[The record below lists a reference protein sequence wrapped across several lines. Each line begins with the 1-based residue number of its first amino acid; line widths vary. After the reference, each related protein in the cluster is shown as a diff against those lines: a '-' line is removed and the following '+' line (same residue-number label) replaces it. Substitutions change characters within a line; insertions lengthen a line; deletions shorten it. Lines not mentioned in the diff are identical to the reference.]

1 MRRSPLRS
9 PPRVRGKVPV
19 CCPEHR
25 KVRIT
30 PAYAGKRRRRWA
42 SGSQDRDHPRVCGE
56 KSANPKVRD
65 TMEGASPRMRGKVFF
80 FTGASFYA
88 IFFLEPSGN
97 LLLEPS
103 GSSWVP
109 PDGSIFVFAIGSP
122 PRVRGKV
129 KVQSTLRLERRD
141 HPRVCGE
148 KGRKMKQQ
156 FIGLGSPPR
165 VRGKAVLRVAL
176 CIGVGITPAYA
187 GKSRTGLYGNTG
199 GRDHPRVCGEKKFT
213 FDAGKL
219 IPGSPPRMRGKALQL
234 PLCILDMRIT
244 PAYAGKSNTFLCKG
258 LTARDHP
265 RVCGE
270 KGLIKVSACG
280 REGSPPRMRGK
291 AVPLRSATASGCR
304 GPSVPEYDAPP

>member
-148 KGRKMKQQ
+148 K
-156 FIGLGSPPR
+156 FCNSSSVWSL
-165 VRGKAVLRVAL
+165 
-176 CIGVGITPAYA
+176 T
-187 GKSRTGLYGNTG
+187 
-199 GRDHPRVCGEKKFT
+199 
-213 FDAGKL
+213 
-219 IPGSPPRMRGKALQL
+219 GSPPRMRGKAS
-234 PLCILDMRIT
+234 DVRT
-244 PAYAGKSNTFLCKG
+244 
-258 LTARDHP
+258 
-265 RVCGE
+265 
-270 KGLIKVSACG
+270 
-280 REGSPPRMRGK
+280 
-291 AVPLRSATASGCR
+291 
-304 GPSVPEYDAPP
+304 

>member
-122 PRVRGKV
+122 PRVRGK
-129 KVQSTLRLERRD
+129 ERTVPEQRSGNGITPACAGKSSASSSSVHRSRD

-148 KGRKMKQQ
+148 KRKT
-156 FIGLGSPPR
+156 G
-165 VRGKAVLRVAL
+165 AV
-176 CIGVGITPAYA
+176 PAP
-187 GKSRTGLYGNTG
+187 L
-199 GRDHPRVCGEKKFT
+199 
-213 FDAGKL
+213 
-219 IPGSPPRMRGKALQL
+219 PGSPPRMRGKGEEGLRRCL
-234 PLCILDMRIT
+234 SERIT
-244 PAYAGKSNTFLCKG
+244 PAYAGKRVRHRRISKPTS
-258 LTARDHP
+258 DHP

-270 KGLIKVSACG
+270 KGSSTFWS
-280 REGSPPRMRGK
+280 RNHSGSPPRMRGK
-291 AVPLRSATASGCR
+291 GQVSVFLRVFVGITPACAGKSCSS
-304 GPSVPEYDAPP
+304 SVSSSQRMSWTIRSRI

>member
-1 MRRSPLRS
+1 MNKEVKVGS
-9 PPRVRGKVPV
+9 PPRMRGKASHHEV
-19 CCPEHR
+19 C
-25 KVRIT
+25 VLVLGIT
-30 PAYAGKRRRRWA
+30 PAYAGKSSTA
-42 SGSQDRDHPRVCGE
+42 TLAAHSTGDHPRVCGE

-80 FTGASFYA
+80 FTGASFCA

-165 VRGKAVLRVAL
+165 
-176 CIGVGITPAYA
+176 
-187 GKSRTGLYGNTG
+187 
-199 GRDHPRVCGEKKFT
+199 
-213 FDAGKL
+213 
-219 IPGSPPRMRGKALQL
+219 MRGKVL
-234 PLCILDMRIT
+234 
-244 PAYAGKSNTFLCKG
+244 
-258 LTARDHP
+258 
-265 RVCGE
+265 
-270 KGLIKVSACG
+270 
-280 REGSPPRMRGK
+280 
-291 AVPLRSATASGCR
+291 
-304 GPSVPEYDAPP
+304 

>member
-122 PRVRGKV
+122 PRVRGKERTV
-129 KVQSTLRLERRD
+129 PEQRSGNGITPACAGKSSASSSSVHRSRDHPRVCGEKRKTGAVPAPLPGSPPRMRGKGEEGLRRCLSERITPAYAGKRVRHRRISKPTRD

-148 KGRKMKQQ
+148 KGSST
-156 FIGLGSPPR
+156 FW
-165 VRGKAVLRVAL
+165 
-176 CIGVGITPAYA
+176 
-187 GKSRTGLYGNTG
+187 SRN
-199 GRDHPRVCGEKKFT
+199 HS
-213 FDAGKL
+213 
-219 IPGSPPRMRGKALQL
+219 GSPPRMRGKGQVSVFL
-234 PLCILDMRIT
+234 RVFVGIT
-244 PAYAGKSNTFLCKG
+244 PACAGKSCSSS
-258 LTARDHP
+258 
-265 RVCGE
+265 
-270 KGLIKVSACG
+270 VS
-280 REGSPPRMRGK
+280 SSQRMSWTI
-291 AVPLRSATASGCR
+291 RSR
-304 GPSVPEYDAPP
+304 I